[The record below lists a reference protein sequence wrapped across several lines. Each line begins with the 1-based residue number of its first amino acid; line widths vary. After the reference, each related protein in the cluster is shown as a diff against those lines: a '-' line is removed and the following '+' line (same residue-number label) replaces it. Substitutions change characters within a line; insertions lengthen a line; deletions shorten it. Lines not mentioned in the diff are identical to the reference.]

1 MTINLNIPPDHEQL
15 LRHALGA
22 DLGTVALESL
32 IIEGY
37 RSGKLSAA
45 EVGRLLGLADRWTVN
60 QWLAERKV
68 PLNYTLE
75 DLEADR
81 KTLDRLFGKS
91 A

>member
-1 MTINLNIPPDHEQL
+1 MD
-15 LRHALGA
+15 RA
-22 DLGTVALESL
+22 ALEAL

-37 RSGKLSAA
+37 RAGKLSAA
-45 EVGRLLGLADRWTVN
+45 EVGKLLRLGDRWSVN
-60 QWLAERKV
+60 QWLADRRV

-81 KTLDRLFGKS
+81 AALDDLLGKT